1 MELPLTDEQMLLRE
15 NADRI
20 YAATDRFHDN
30 QRTAGGV
37 EASDRNAFRTLAD
50 AGYLSLLVPE
60 DHGGAGLG
68 AVELSLLMEQAGR
81 HLVSAPVAQAAIVAW
96 AISKTANDDA
106 RARWLEALTSGR
118 TLILPVTSDAGP
130 DYAPVERRRPVA
142 QQQPGKL
149 AMTGSYSF
157 IVSPLPSDAFL
168 VAASTTDS
176 KPVTALLGR
185 DDAGVSTESR
195 PVIDGSQA
203 MDLRL
208 EAACLE
214 ASAILAT
221 GEDAERMLAAI
232 RELLV
237 IAGSAE
243 LLGIAQRAHE
253 IACDHIKLRTQFG
266 RPLGSNQVLQHRSV
280 NDLVA
285 IELLNSMQWQVATA
299 LAANR
304 AHPAMIAALHV
315 KAART
320 ALGVTRSA
328 MQMLGAIG
336 YTAEHVIGQLYRR
349 VLVLSTLHG
358 GESGQRTAFARATQL
373 ERIPVEHE
381 EVPA

>member
-1 MELPLTDEQMLLRE
+1 MELPLTDEQMLLRA

-20 YAATDRFHDN
+20 CAA
-30 QRTAGGV
+30 AGHFGTTQHGV
-37 EASDRNAFRTLAD
+37 SSVDAAGRKAFQTLAD
-50 AGYLSLLVPE
+50 AGYLALLVAD

-68 AVELSLLMEQAGR
+68 AVELSLLVEQAGR
-81 HLVSAPVAQAAIVAW
+81 HLMTAPMAQAAIVAW
-96 AISKTANDDA
+96 AISESANGDA
-106 RARWLEALTSGR
+106 RSRWLQALTSGR
-118 TLILPVTSDAGP
+118 TLILPATSDAGSG
-130 DYAPVERRRPVA
+130 YAIAGRRRPVEH
-142 QQQPGKL
+142 QQSGKL
-149 AMTGSYSF
+149 AITGRQSF
-157 IVSPLPSDAFL
+157 ILSPFPCDAFL
-168 VAASTTDS
+168 VAASTNDGRT
-176 KPVTALLGR
+176 VIALLGS
-185 DDAGVSTESR
+185 DDAGVSVEARTA
-195 PVIDGSQA
+195 IDGSQA

-208 EAACLE
+208 GVAPLE
-214 ASAILAT
+214 TNSILGT
-221 GEDAERMLAAI
+221 GEDAERTLATI
-232 RELLV
+232 HGLLV
-237 IAGSAE
+237 IASSAE

-320 ALGVTRSA
+320 ALAATRSA

-336 YTAEHVIGQLYRR
+336 YTAEHVIGRLYRR
-349 VLVLSTLHG
+349 TLVLSALHG
-358 GESGQRTAFARATQL
+358 GESGQRAAFAVATEL
-373 ERIPVEHE
+373 ECIPVEHE